1 VIYKYSVL
9 KKTTINLQKL
19 IIMKKTIFLA
29 AGVVALS
36 LMSFAS
42 QTNLGVIQFD
52 GDVIS
57 MKNTDKVTPE
67 ELDFLSKNV
76 AGWAYCDKQS
86 ETNQCYTRNRNF
98 PYTASLSIQNR
109 LNDIIK
115 KYQ

>member
-1 VIYKYSVL
+1 
-9 KKTTINLQKL
+9 
-19 IIMKKTIFLA
+19 MKKTVFLA

-42 QTNLGVIQFD
+42 QNKQSIIEFD

-57 MKNTDKVTPE
+57 LKDTDKVTPE

-76 AGWAYCDKQS
+76 AGWTYCDKKS
-86 ETNQCYTRNRNF
+86 ETNQCLTRNRNF
-98 PYTASLSIQNR
+98 PYTASLEVQAKLGN
-109 LNDIIK
+109 IIK